1 MDIINN
7 DISLANTLKGDFYS
21 SEDNFEYSKENIFAK
36 SWQLI
41 SDDSQLSKPNF
52 KKPIE
57 YLDSFISEPLL
68 LVRKEDQSIKCYSN
82 VCTHR
87 GNVLVNKPCMSKE
100 ITCKYHGRRFNN
112 NGELVFMPEFKDVK
126 NFPSKEDNLTEIPLN
141 KWRQFLFCAL
151 KPTINF
157 NSLINDMEKRI
168 GWMPIENF
176 KFDTKSSRDY
186 YVKANWALYCDNYLE
201 GFHIPF
207 VHQDLNK
214 TINYEDYKTE
224 IFSYSSLQLA
234 ESDSEDTCFKLP
246 KNSTDYG
253 KNIAA
258 YYFWIFP
265 NMMFNF
271 YPWGLSVNIVKP
283 IKNNLT
289 KVEFRTYVWDD
300 SKRDSG
306 AGSILDKVEK
316 EDEKIVESVQK
327 GVKSRYYKS
336 GRFSPQMEMGVHHF
350 HRLISNFIAT

>member
-1 MDIINN
+1 MDIINDN
-7 DISLANTLKGDFYS
+7 ISLANTLEGDFYS
-21 SEDNFEYSKENIFAK
+21 SNENFENSKEKIFTK

-41 SDDSQLSKPNF
+41 SDDSDLSKPNF

-57 YLDSFISEPLL
+57 YLDDFISEPLL
-68 LVRKEDQSIKCYSN
+68 LITKEDQSIKCYSN

-87 GNVLVNKPCMSKE
+87 GNILVNKPCTSKE

-112 NGELVFMPEFKDVK
+112 NGELVFMPEFKGVK
-126 NFPSKEDNLTEIPLN
+126 NYPSKKDNLSEISLK
-141 KWRQFLFCAL
+141 KWRQFLFCSL
-151 KPTINF
+151 KPSIDF
-157 NSLINDMEKRI
+157 NLLIKEMEQRI

-176 KFDTKSSRDY
+176 NFDSKSSKDY
-186 YVKANWALYCDNYLE
+186 LVNANWALYCDNYLE

-224 IFSYSSLQLA
+224 IFAYSSLQIA
-234 ESDSEDTCFKLP
+234 ESDSKQVCFDLP
-246 KNSTDYG
+246 QSSLDFG

-271 YPWGLSVNIVKP
+271 YPWGLSVNVVKP
-283 IKNNLT
+283 LKTNLT
-289 KVEFRTYVWDD
+289 KVEFRTYVWDET
-300 SKRDSG
+300 KRDYG

-316 EDEKIVESVQK
+316 EDEGIVENVQK
-327 GVKSRYYKS
+327 GVKSRYYKR
-336 GRFSPQMEMGVHHF
+336 GRFSPRMEMGVHHF
-350 HRLISNFIAT
+350 HKLISNFITT